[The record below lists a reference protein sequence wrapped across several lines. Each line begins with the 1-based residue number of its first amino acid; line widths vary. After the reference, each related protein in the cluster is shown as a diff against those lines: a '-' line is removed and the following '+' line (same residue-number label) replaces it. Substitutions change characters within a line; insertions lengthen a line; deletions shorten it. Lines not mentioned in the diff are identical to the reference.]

1 MLHLMVRTVTT
12 AVYKFKACEE
22 VSAECNI
29 LGRSLY
35 YCP

>member
-12 AVYKFKACEE
+12 AVYKFKAFEE

-29 LGRSLY
+29 LAHSLY